1 MDNYWM
7 HPALPLLI
15 GALIL
20 PFLTQRLRCV
30 GLVVLPAL
38 GLLNMIA
45 LGRTDEAQIMGEMN
59 FAGYTLDVLRVDKL
73 SLLFGYLFH
82 IAALIGGIYAMHLKD
97 RMQHFTGVAYAG
109 SAVAAVFAG
118 DLLTLFLAWELL
130 AVTSVFLVWAGKG
143 AEARK
148 AGGRYLLAHI
158 TSGLLLLIGT
168 ALMVVETGVLP
179 AFEHMELDSAATW
192 LIFLAFGIK
201 VGFPIFHTWLVDA
214 YPASSASGTLFLS
227 AFTTKTAVY
236 CLARGFAGEDMLI
249 YIGAVMCL
257 FPIFYAVI
265 ENDLRR
271 VLSYSMI
278 NQIGFMVVG
287 IGIGTTLSVNG
298 AVAHAF
304 ADVIFKGLLFMA
316 MGAVYLRVGS
326 TKGTDLGGLYKS
338 MPWTTGFCLVGAA
351 SISALPLF
359 SGFVTKSMI
368 MFAAATYQPMDL
380 TWLWFILLFA
390 SAGVLEHAGIKIPYF
405 AFFAHDSGKR
415 PKEAPLGM
423 RVAMGISSVL
433 CILIGCFPQT
443 FYQLLPGDQL
453 GLEGKFEYLPY
464 TLTHIVTQMQLL
476 FFAAAAVFGMMLL
489 KKYPAEVPSV
499 NVDTDVIWRKVLPG
513 IWKRA
518 LHPIFLAASA
528 VEERFLAWAPAQAV
542 RTFGNGLPRLAI
554 FREWPQGSIIVLIT
568 LMLCAYLGLQLFS

>member
-1 MDNYWM
+1 MDSYWM
-7 HPALPLLI
+7 HPAIPLLL
-15 GALIL
+15 GSLML
-20 PFLTQRLRCV
+20 PFLNQRLRQV
-30 GLVVLPAL
+30 ALVVLPAF
-38 GLLNMIA
+38 GLLNVIG
-45 LGRTDEAQIMGEMN
+45 LGRADAADVSRYMD

-82 IAALIGGIYAMHLKD
+82 IAALIGGIYSFHVKD
-97 RMQHFTGVAYAG
+97 RMQLFTGVAYAG
-109 SAVAAVFAG
+109 SAVGAVFAG
-118 DLLTLFLAWELL
+118 DLLTLFLFWELL

-143 AEARK
+143 AEARR

-158 TSGLLLLIGT
+158 SSGLLLLIGT
-168 ALMVVETGVLP
+168 ALMVSETGALP
-179 AFEHMELDSAATW
+179 AFGHMELDSAATW
-192 LIFLAFGIK
+192 MIFLAFGIK
-201 VGFPIFHTWLVDA
+201 IGFPLFHTWIVDS
-214 YPASSASGTLFLS
+214 YPASTASGTLFLS

-236 CLARGFAGEDMLI
+236 CMARGFAGEDVLI
-249 YIGAVMCL
+249 YVGAVMCL

-304 ADVIFKGLLFMA
+304 ADVIFKGLLFMS

-351 SISALPLF
+351 SISAVPLF

-423 RVAMGISSVL
+423 RVAMGLSSVL

-443 FYQLLPGDQL
+443 FYQLLPGNEL
-453 GLEGKFEYLPY
+453 GLAGEFEYSPY
-464 TLTHIVTQMQLL
+464 TLTHIVTQVQLL
-476 FFAAAAVFGMMLL
+476 FFAAAAVFGMMLM

-499 NVDTDVIWRKVLPG
+499 NVDADVIWRKLLPG
-513 IWKRA
+513 IWKR
-518 LHPIFLAASA
+518 FLGPVFLGLSA
-528 VEERFLAWAPAQAV
+528 VEERFLTWVPAQTV
-542 RTFGNGLPRLAI
+542 RTFGHGLPRLVI
-554 FREWPQGSIIVLIT
+554 FKEWSQGSIIVLIT
-568 LMLCAYLGLQLFS
+568 LMLSAYLGLQLFS

>member
-1 MDNYWM
+1 MLSM
-7 HPALPLLI
+7 HPALPLLV
-15 GALIL
+15 GSLLL
-20 PFLTQRLRCV
+20 PFLSQRLRQIA
-30 GLVVLPAL
+30 LIVLPAF
-38 GLLNMIA
+38 GLYNVTGFESGDSAMLH
-45 LGRTDEAQIMGEMN
+45 
-59 FAGYTLDVLRVDKL
+59 FAGYDLHVLRVDKL

-82 IAALIGGIYAMHLKD
+82 IAALIGGIYALHVKD
-97 RMQHFTGVAYAG
+97 RLQLFTGVAYAG
-109 SAVAAVFAG
+109 SAVGAVFAG
-118 DLLTLFLAWELL
+118 DLLTLFIFWELL
-130 AVTSVFLVWAGKG
+130 AVTSVFQVWA
-143 AEARK
+143 ARSVEGRH
-148 AGGRYLLAHI
+148 AGMRYLLAHI

-168 ALMVVETGVLP
+168 ALLYTESGSF
-179 AFEHMELDSAATW
+179 AFGSMSLDSTATW
-192 LIFLAFGIK
+192 LIFLAFGLK

-214 YPASSASGTLFLS
+214 YPASTPTGTLFLS

-236 CLARGFAGEDMLI
+236 CLARGFAGAEPLI

-287 IGIGTTLSVNG
+287 IGIGTPLAVNG

-304 ADVIFKGLLFMA
+304 ADVLFKGLLFMA

-351 SISALPLF
+351 SISAMPLF

-368 MFAAATYQPMDL
+368 MVAAATYTPMDL

-415 PKEAPLGM
+415 PKEAPLNM

-433 CILIGCFPQT
+433 CIAIGCFPST
-443 FYQLLPGDQL
+443 FYQLLPGDEL
-453 GLEGKFEYLPY
+453 GLGAFAYAPY
-464 TLTHIVTQMQLL
+464 SLTHIVTQLQLL
-476 FFAAAAVFGMMLL
+476 LFAAAAVFGMMLL

-499 NVDTDVIWRKVLPG
+499 NVDADVIWRKGLVG
-513 IWKRA
+513 IWKRG
-518 LHPIFLAASA
+518 LGPVFQAASNQ
-528 VEERFLAWAPAQAV
+528 EERFLTWLPKWTAL
-542 RTFGNGLPRLAI
+542 TFGHRLPRLAI
-554 FREWPQGSIIVLIT
+554 FKEWAGGAVVVLIT
-568 LMLCAYLGLQLFS
+568 VMLGAYLGLVLFS

>member
-30 GLVVLPAL
+30 ALVVLPAF
-38 GLLNMIA
+38 GLLNVIA
-45 LGRTDEAQIMGEMN
+45 LGRTDEALIASEMN
-59 FAGYTLDVLRVDKL
+59 FAGYVLDILHVDKL
-73 SLLFGYLFH
+73 SLMFGYLFH

-143 AEARK
+143 VEGRK

-158 TSGLLLLIGT
+158 MSGLLLLIGT
-168 ALMVVETGVLP
+168 ALLVVETGVVP
-179 AFEHMELDSAATW
+179 TFEHMELDSMATW

-326 TKGTDLGGLYKS
+326 TKGTELGGLYKS

-415 PKEAPLGM
+415 PKEAPMGM

-453 GLEGKFEYLPY
+453 GLEGKFEYAPY

-513 IWKRA
+513 IWKRG
-518 LHPIFLAASA
+518 LHPIFLAVSA
-528 VEERFLAWAPAQAV
+528 IEERFLAWAPAQAV
-542 RTFGNGLPRLAI
+542 RTFGHGLPRLAI
-554 FREWPQGSIIVLIT
+554 FKEWPQGSIILLIT
-568 LMLCAYLGLQLFS
+568 IVLCAYLGLELFS

>member
-7 HPALPLLI
+7 HPALPLLV

-20 PFLTQRLRCV
+20 PFLTQRLRCI
-30 GLVVLPAL
+30 GLVVLPAI
-38 GLLNMIA
+38 GLLNVIA

-143 AEARK
+143 VEARK
-148 AGGRYLLAHI
+148 AGGRYLIAHI

-179 AFEHMELDSAATW
+179 AFEHMELDSTATW

-415 PKEAPLGM
+415 PKEAPMGM

-513 IWKRA
+513 IWKRL
-518 LHPIFLAASA
+518 LHPVFLAASA
-528 VEERFLAWAPAQAV
+528 VEERFLAWVPAQAV
-542 RTFGNGLPRLAI
+542 RTFGHGLPRLAI